1 MVFPELTKW
10 VYSEINGRKWP
21 SYLGTMK
28 SDHILGDHITLYAA
42 TNVFGVHFLVLSS
55 SGADATV
62 FVSEKFE
69 GQCVDDTNIMVLG
82 HFAETDI
89 ELAKEHCLFVTVT

>member
-10 VYSEINGRKWP
+10 VYSEINGSWP
-21 SYLGTMK
+21 SYLETMK

-42 TNVFGVHFLVLSS
+42 TKVSGVHFLVLSS

-62 FVSEKFE
+62 FVSEKFVR
-69 GQCVDDTNIMVLG
+69 QCVDDTNIMVLVLLKLILNSLRNIM
-82 HFAETDI
+82 FVC
-89 ELAKEHCLFVTVT
+89 HCQLV